1 MLPRVELQEGT
12 DDESEAVE
20 TRRVIDLALRVGELV
35 LSNGAGAADVSA
47 TALAV
52 TTAGGLRGCAVDVSF
67 TTITVSYSSRSEA
80 APQTFTRTVT
90 YRGTDYGLLADVDQL
105 VRELRDGSITRTEAS
120 SRLNTI
126 RSTPSR
132 YPDWLASAAA
142 GAMAAG
148 VAMLLQGN
156 LLAVAGAL
164 VSALLVDQ
172 IVRMLI
178 RWRIPVFYHQ
188 VAAGFVVTLVAHG
201 LHELD
206 VPVAPSLIVAS
217 GIVVRLAGITLVGAV
232 QDALTGYYVTAT
244 ARTFESLL
252 LTGGVI
258 AGVSLGLSA
267 GVRLGFDLPLEAA
280 VPTQLSDLPS
290 ALMGGTV
297 VSVAFA
303 VSCFGPT
310 RALLPI
316 AAVGLVGQAV
326 YVPLTSA
333 AIGVAWSSAM
343 AAVVIGIASY
353 SLAGRFRVPPLI
365 IVVSGIVGLL
375 PGLTIYRGL
384 TELLTQDDL
393 AGLLSLLTA
402 MSIAIGLASGVLLGE
417 YIAQPLKREAR
428 RLENR
433 LAGPRLVGPRHPRLN
448 PLQRLRRRRR
458 RGASADTD
466 TAAP

>member
-1 MLPRVELQEGT
+1 MLPRVESQEGT
-12 DDESEAVE
+12 DDENEAVE

-52 TTAGGLRGCAVDVSF
+52 TTAGGLSGCAVDVSF
-67 TTITVSYSSRSEA
+67 TTITVSYASRPES
-80 APQTFTRTVT
+80 APQTYTRTVT
-90 YRGTDYGLLADVDQL
+90 YRGIDYGLLADVDRL
-105 VRELRDGSITRTEAS
+105 VRDLTNGSITRTEAS

-156 LLAVAGAL
+156 LLAVVGAL
-164 VSALLVDQ
+164 GSAVLVDQ
-172 IVRMLI
+172 IVRMLT

-188 VAAGFVVTLVAHG
+188 VAAGFVVTVVAHG
-201 LHELD
+201 IHELD
-206 VPVAPSLIVAS
+206 VPVAPSLIVAA

-232 QDALTGYYVTAT
+232 QDALTGYYVTAS
-244 ARTFESLL
+244 ARTFESML
-252 LTGGVI
+252 LTGGII
-258 AGVSLGLSA
+258 AGVSLGLST
-267 GVRLGFDLPLEAA
+267 GVWLGFDLPLEAA
-280 VPTQLSDLPS
+280 VPNQLSDLPL
-290 ALMGGTV
+290 ALAGGTL
-297 VSVAFA
+297 VSLAFA

-326 YVPLTSA
+326 YVPLTTA

-365 IVVSGIVGLL
+365 IVVCGIVGLL

-384 TELLTQDDL
+384 TELLSEDDL

-428 RLENR
+428 RLESR

-448 PLQRLRRRRR
+448 KWRQLRRRR

-466 TAAP
+466 TTST

>member
-1 MLPRVELQEGT
+1 MLPRVVSQDGT
-12 DDESEAVE
+12 DDGNEAVE
-20 TRRVIDLALRVGELV
+20 TRRVIDLALRVGEVL

-67 TTITVSYSSRSEA
+67 TTITVAYASRPEA
-80 APQTFTRTVT
+80 APQTYTRTVT
-90 YRGTDYGLLADVDQL
+90 YRGTDYGLLVDVDQL
-105 VRELRDGSITRTEAS
+105 VRELSSGSISREEAG
-120 SRLNTI
+120 SRLNVI

-132 YPDWLASAAA
+132 YPHWLASAAT

-156 LLAVAGAL
+156 LLAVVGAFG
-164 VSALLVDQ
+164 SALLVDQ
-172 IVRMLI
+172 IVRMLT

-188 VAAGFVVTLVAHG
+188 VAAGLGVTVVAHG
-201 LHELD
+201 INELN
-206 VPVAPSLIVAS
+206 VPVAPSLIVAA

-244 ARTFESLL
+244 ARTFESML

-280 VPTQLSDLPS
+280 VPNQLSDLPS
-290 ALMGGTV
+290 ALLGGTL
-297 VSVAFA
+297 VSLAFA

-316 AAVGLVGQAV
+316 AGVGLVGQAV
-326 YVPLTSA
+326 YVPMTTA

-343 AAVVIGIASY
+343 AAVVIGVVSY

-384 TELLTQDDL
+384 TELLAQDDL
-393 AGLLSLLTA
+393 TGLLSLLTA

-433 LAGPRLVGPRHPRLN
+433 LAGPRLVGPRHPHLN
-448 PLQRLRRRRR
+448 RWRRQRRRSRR
-458 RGASADTD
+458 TSADTD
-466 TAAP
+466 TNAT